1 MNVDRYNDL
10 VLPLFTALHD
20 YNCAGSAADA
30 ARVSAAARSLAEGFE
45 QDHGPP
51 LTPEQGEAVTR
62 GLIALMRELNE

>member
-20 YNCAGSAADA
+20 YGRTGSDADA
-30 ARVSAAARSLAEGFE
+30 ARVAADARSLADGFE

-51 LTPEQGEAVTR
+51 LTAEQADAVAR
-62 GLIALMRELNE
+62 GLIALLRELNE